1 MTTFTEELRISPA
14 ERTLMNR
21 LGQLSSGSGS
31 HSPSLVTMQQ
41 ALPEIK
47 VDVDACFLSNPL
59 ATDLFWS
66 YFNSDAQNDPR
77 FITQMFEAY
86 PSQNRAIAE
95 GMASAI
101 GVEPG

>member
-1 MTTFTEELRISPA
+1 
-14 ERTLMNR
+14 
-21 LGQLSSGSGS
+21 
-31 HSPSLVTMQQ
+31 MQRE
-41 ALPEIK
+41 LPEIK

-66 YFNSDAQNDPR
+66 HFNQDSLEDPL
-77 FITQMFEAY
+77 FVTQMIEAY

-95 GMASAI
+95 GLSSAI